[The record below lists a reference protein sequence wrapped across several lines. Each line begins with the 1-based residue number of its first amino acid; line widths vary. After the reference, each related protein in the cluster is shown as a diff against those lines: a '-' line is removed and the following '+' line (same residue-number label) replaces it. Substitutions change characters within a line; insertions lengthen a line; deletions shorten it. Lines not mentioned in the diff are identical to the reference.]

1 MQRKTLKSLNKVIKK
16 EATEQFPLRFMYKK
30 CLMFIYV
37 GWLFHCNTPCYIS
50 RFPQNWERY
59 GTNFKS
65 KKVITIKGI
74 AFPVK

>member
-37 GWLFHCNTPCYIS
+37 GCLFHCNTPH
-50 RFPQNWERY
+50 
-59 GTNFKS
+59 
-65 KKVITIKGI
+65 
-74 AFPVK
+74 